1 MKEPFQIETLSK
13 REEEILALVLLGL
26 TNVEIAE
33 KCFIAEGTVK
43 THVQVI
49 LRKKLESRG
58 RMGLVVRKIQE
69 LEKRI
74 KELEQHGN

>member
-1 MKEPFQIETLSK
+1 MKEPFQVEVLTP

-33 KCFIAEGTVK
+33 KCSITEGTVK
-43 THVQVI
+43 THVEAI

-58 RMGLVVRKIQE
+58 RMGLAVRKIQE
-69 LEKRI
+69 LEERI
-74 KELEQHGN
+74 KELEHGH